1 MFFNLT
7 FLFLGHTAVV
17 EKHVYCLC
25 KMKSLG
31 HFLLEDSN
39 LEVLTKWFCFSLRQ
53 PQVANKIIGLFLV
66 EPVWRISDV
75 ASAVVNYLLTLEY
88 TYEIDVNSELCL
100 TL

>member
-1 MFFNLT
+1 
-7 FLFLGHTAVV
+7 
-17 EKHVYCLC
+17 
-25 KMKSLG
+25 MKSLG

-66 EPVWRISDV
+66 ETVWRISDV